1 MRYQKWGKSG
11 CKLVCYSRDKSKV
24 HMVKDPDCPND
35 GVWADEIEAALLEDL
50 FSFEVRKN
58 QTVAKEEK
66 NVIDILR
73 ENEKK
78 LNDKLKRLYSLYAEA
93 DDDALKET
101 INEVKN
107 SLKAV
112 ENQIRREEK
121 QQILSKKKSVLKKQ
135 LVTLR
140 ESWEYMTSAE
150 KRNIVLACVDKV
162 VIKDDDVQFFY
173 TID

>member
-1 MRYQKWGKSG
+1 MSCADDFVIHCSTRSG
-11 CKLVCYSRDKSKV
+11 VSGDQ
-24 HMVKDPDCPND
+24 P
-35 GVWADEIEAALLEDL
+35 
-50 FSFEVRKN
+50 
-58 QTVAKEEK
+58 
-66 NVIDILR
+66 
-73 ENEKK
+73 ENE
-78 LNDKLKRLYSLYAEA
+78 
-93 DDDALKET
+93 
-101 INEVKN
+101 
-107 SLKAV
+107 
-112 ENQIRREEK
+112 REEK